1 MDFKIRRNRFSH
13 LQNLVAV
20 NVERSKSDL
29 LFSVIFPKT
38 RTDKR
43 DLTFLIQ
50 QIRIIKNVTSWR
62 FKIDAVDVFPS
73 QVLMVLPGKWPVPSL
88 NVKIVITLIL

>member
-43 DLTFLIQ
+43 DFTILIQ
-50 QIRIIKNVTSWR
+50 QIGAILIKNRKNCECCPGHSLTVSQ
-62 FKIDAVDVFPS
+62 PS
-73 QVLMVLPGKWPVPSL
+73 KSL
-88 NVKIVITLIL
+88 SL